1 MKPRQNP
8 NPFESFEGFKARS
21 QENRQAAYENKVC
34 KKIVGLLFEDS
45 TEEYLDYIQVL
56 KRSENPLLELQ
67 PLFEPFVLRAHRMN
81 SWGLEDL
88 LLRPTKCEVW
98 KTFAL
103 KGGEMASAFPGHV
116 PALVFYNSVISQ
128 DMVIHAGISTSN
140 PTGHFRFIRMS
151 SSGEG
156 GVVLDTLPGFI
167 KTL

>member
-21 QENRQAAYENKVC
+21 QENRQASYENKVC
-34 KKIVGLLFEDS
+34 KKIAGLLFESD
-45 TEEYLDYIQVL
+45 TGDYLDTMQAI
-56 KRSENPLLELQ
+56 KRSETPLLELQ
-67 PLFEPFVLRAHRMN
+67 PLFEPFTLRAHRMN
-81 SWGLEDL
+81 SWGMEDL

-98 KTFAL
+98 KTFET
-103 KGGEMASAFPGHV
+103 KGSELAAAFPEHI

-128 DMVIHAGISTSN
+128 DMVIHSGISTSN

-156 GVVLDTLPGFI
+156 GIVVDTLPGFL
-167 KTL
+167 KAL